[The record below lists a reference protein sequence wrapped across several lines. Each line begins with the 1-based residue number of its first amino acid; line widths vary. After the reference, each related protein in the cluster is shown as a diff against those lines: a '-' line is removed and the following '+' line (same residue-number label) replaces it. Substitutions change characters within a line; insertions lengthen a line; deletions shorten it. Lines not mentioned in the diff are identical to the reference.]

1 VDEVGNLDGRLPGVR
16 AIADAAELR
25 LTGRATP
32 RYKPSMSEEK
42 IVEVVNEALA
52 SAGIEDTVIAAGE
65 FNPRG
70 HSGAGF
76 AGGLVGGD
84 IGDSMGSLAGGVGTA
99 GGYVAGTRAHD
110 AASGLPERMVVGVS
124 ETMIYGFAGNRAH
137 PKALVFRLPRE
148 GLDAKVHQR
157 VNVRV
162 LELIDTESG
171 SRIELEGMRL
181 PITHSKD
188 VIQEL
193 T

>member
-1 VDEVGNLDGRLPGVR
+1 
-16 AIADAAELR
+16 
-25 LTGRATP
+25 LTATAGL
-32 RYKPSMSEEK
+32 RYKGTMSEEK

-52 SAGIEDTVIAAGE
+52 SAGIEETVIAAGE

-76 AGGLVGGD
+76 AGGLIGGD
-84 IGDSMGSLAGGVGTA
+84 IGDSIGSPAGGIGTA
-99 GGYVAGTRAHD
+99 GGYMAATRTHD
-110 AASGLPERMVVGVS
+110 AATGLPERMVVGVS
-124 ETMIYGFAGNRAH
+124 ETTIYGFAGNRAH
-137 PKALVFRLPRE
+137 SKALAFRVPRE
-148 GLDAKVHQR
+148 RLEAKVHQR

-162 LELIDTESG
+162 LELIDTQSG

-193 T
+193 S

>member
-1 VDEVGNLDGRLPGVR
+1 
-16 AIADAAELR
+16 
-25 LTGRATP
+25 
-32 RYKPSMSEEK
+32 MSEEK

-52 SAGIEDTVIAAGE
+52 SAGIEDTVIVAGE

-84 IGDSMGSLAGGVGTA
+84 IGDSIGSAAGGIGTA
-99 GGYVAGTRAHD
+99 GGYVAGTQAHD
-110 AASGLPERMVVGVS
+110 AASGLPERMVVGAS
-124 ETMIYGFAGNRAH
+124 ETTVYGFAGNRAH
-137 PKALVFRLPRE
+137 PKALAFRVPRE
-148 GLDAKVHQR
+148 GLDAEVHQR

-162 LELIDTESG
+162 LELIDSESG

-188 VIQEL
+188 VIEEL
-193 T
+193 TQAR